1 MRKKRKIKWV
11 VSLVVSFV
19 LMMLAPAISNHPAHA
34 KQSSAEENQT
44 DKPWV
49 TSLPF
54 VTISEYNE
62 SAGTKGKDYYR
73 TEVTFDEEEH
83 SVEFVTAGYGGDG
96 QPHVENNG
104 IMFNLDPINGEGV
117 QNMNM

>member
-44 DKPWV
+44 DNRGY
-49 TSLPF
+49 
-54 VTISEYNE
+54 I
-62 SAGTKGKDYYR
+62 A
-73 TEVTFDEEEH
+73 
-83 SVEFVTAGYGGDG
+83 SVCDDF
-96 QPHVENNG
+96 
-104 IMFNLDPINGEGV
+104 
-117 QNMNM
+117 

>member
-54 VTISEYNE
+54 VTTFMEMEFSRYNNQAFGYERFEYLYLE
-62 SAGTKGKDYYR
+62 DTLADAERIRQTHEKICG
-73 TEVTFDEEEH
+73 F
-83 SVEFVTAGYGGDG
+83 F
-96 QPHVENNG
+96 
-104 IMFNLDPINGEGV
+104 EGV
-117 QNMNM
+117 

>member
-44 DKPWV
+44 DNRG
-49 TSLPF
+49 LHRF
-54 VTISEYNE
+54 
-62 SAGTKGKDYYR
+62 R
-73 TEVTFDEEEH
+73 
-83 SVEFVTAGYGGDG
+83 
-96 QPHVENNG
+96 
-104 IMFNLDPINGEGV
+104 L
-117 QNMNM
+117 